1 MTQFVFQS
9 PPPNLY
15 CATDDSGVVLF
26 DNKFYNTVTL
36 YNVHHTQIKQWFN
49 ISEFDSCTVAEILD
63 TTQDNAELIINQLFQ
78 NNLVV
83 AI

>member
-1 MTQFVFQS
+1 MTQFAFLS

-36 YNVHHTQIKQWFN
+36 YNVHQAQIKRWFN
-49 ISEFDSCTVAEILD
+49 LSDFDSKAVAEILN
-63 TTQDNAELIINQLFQ
+63 TSKENAKHLINQLVQ

-83 AI
+83 TL